1 MMGPGA
7 HVATFLVLLV
17 VLTLFGFSI
26 LMTQNGILSEIDSK
40 LFFIPAIFI
49 SFYLILKFEIPKL
62 NTKITS
68 KILTVFLCFILLSS
82 VFTGFANF
90 SSPQEVFAEEEASFE
105 GIIEDSNNLVT
116 SNSTST
122 ETVDASD
129 IPTNST
135 DSSLDPLVDSVD
147 SITSNSTSTETVD
160 ASDIPTNSTDSSLDP
175 LVDSVDSITSNST
188 STEPMDASN
197 MYFVAWNEDRHP
209 TYKTYGDALTIK
221 PLSVEYGGVESVE
234 EYLQPSFDVD
244 VEELLMIDDSIPYW
258 VKPYAGSW
266 INNEISDYEFFNSLE
281 PFIDNDAYLQSTD
294 LVDAVHSDNIPDWV
308 KQYVRLWV
316 DDKISNSD
324 FIYVVGHLVKTGVL
338 SNPDV
343 YSKHVSE
350 ITKNYEIEKYES
362 KSISDLTSYVTQWKD
377 GILTD
382 DEFFNMIY
390 LAIFNSPSEP
400 LSITDT
406 FSSDQIPNWLKQ
418 HATKLK
424 DSAVPDHEIVSI
436 IYNLLKSNL
445 MEN

>member
-1 MMGPGA
+1 
-7 HVATFLVLLV
+7 
-17 VLTLFGFSI
+17 
-26 LMTQNGILSEIDSK
+26 
-40 LFFIPAIFI
+40 
-49 SFYLILKFEIPKL
+49 
-62 NTKITS
+62 
-68 KILTVFLCFILLSS
+68 
-82 VFTGFANF
+82 
-90 SSPQEVFAEEEASFE
+90 
-105 GIIEDSNNLVT
+105 
-116 SNSTST
+116 
-122 ETVDASD
+122 
-129 IPTNST
+129 
-135 DSSLDPLVDSVD
+135 
-147 SITSNSTSTETVD
+147 ETVD

>member
-68 KILTVFLCFILLSS
+68 KILTVFVCFILLSS

-105 GIIEDSNNLVT
+105 GIIEDSNNLV
-116 SNSTST
+116 
-122 ETVDASD
+122 
-129 IPTNST
+129 
-135 DSSLDPLVDSVD
+135 
-147 SITSNSTSTETVD
+147 TSNSTSTETVD

>member
-105 GIIEDSNNLVT
+105 GIIEDSNNLV
-116 SNSTST
+116 
-122 ETVDASD
+122 
-129 IPTNST
+129 
-135 DSSLDPLVDSVD
+135 
-147 SITSNSTSTETVD
+147 TSNSTSTETVD